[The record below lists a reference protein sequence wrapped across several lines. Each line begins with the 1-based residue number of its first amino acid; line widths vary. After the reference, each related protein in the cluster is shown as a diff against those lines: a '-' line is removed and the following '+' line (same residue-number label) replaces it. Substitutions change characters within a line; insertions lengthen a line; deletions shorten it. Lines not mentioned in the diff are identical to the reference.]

1 MGASQL
7 VDVCRFSVVI
17 MDLDIGP
24 EEPGEA
30 VRHTKARI
38 KEEAEKDPDHRLAV
52 FTKGR
57 EIENDVDGNTFRS
70 AVSKLLKVDVSKLSG
85 LQLSGKQRYFDE
97 VVDHLKLDGDA
108 AKAAKRK
115 LQDKV
120 GLAELIA
127 EAASEDAQIPTYV
140 DAILE
145 LIERSRLA

>member
-1 MGASQL
+1 M
-7 VDVCRFSVVI
+7 
-17 MDLDIGP
+17 
-24 EEPGEA
+24 
-30 VRHTKARI
+30 
-38 KEEAEKDPDHRLAV
+38 
-52 FTKGR
+52 
-57 EIENDVDGNTFRS
+57 
-70 AVSKLLKVDVSKLSG
+70 SKLSG